1 MWKKRIFFTRTTSEI
16 SFSNAEKRGHRVFS
30 IGTEPTWSFCVSR
43 KGVSSWKKRYS
54 RRLRIRRKDIE
65 WSNWPN
71 STTSRFTQ
79 VFDHGTFH
87 VTQFFHLPSFPPP
100 LFFFL
105 FKHIHS
111 LRYRETCSPK
121 LARFANRYSESR
133 TCDFEHANLSTS
145 SRINNFL
152 RLKFF

>member
-1 MWKKRIFFTRTTSEI
+1 MDSRFVTIFNNIRRGKNTFVCGKNGFFSLARRQKYRSRTQKSEAI
-16 SFSNAEKRGHRVFS
+16 VFS

-54 RRLRIRRKDIE
+54 RGLRIRRKDIE

-100 LFFFL
+100 LFFFS
-105 FKHIHS
+105 FQTHS
-111 LRYRETCSPK
+111 
-121 LARFANRYSESR
+121 
-133 TCDFEHANLSTS
+133 
-145 SRINNFL
+145 
-152 RLKFF
+152 